1 MAEYIRE
8 SALQSKVVQPCTEA
22 DIKEYRTL
30 VGMANNLNQLTKMA
44 HQDGIIYLYSPLV
57 SLLGEITN
65 TIREYKQGTNKKKK
79 MIGKIMKVASFS
91 RCVHYVTGK
100 EEARILAS
108 DGVLLTSTHD
118 IIDSFEFQRQMNPRI
133 SKPVGHIAL
142 SFLPEDKDKLTDE
155 MMTKI
160 AKEYMEL
167 MGIKDTQFLLV
178 RHFDNGNPH
187 CHLVYNRINDEGKT
201 ITDQND
207 FRRNEQVTKLLK
219 RKYGLTFSKGKGRT
233 KTERLR
239 GTEKTKY
246 EIYHAVGTGLLRCK
260 SWPEFVN
267 HLKANGVEVE
277 LVMRRNASKDLK
289 DLQGM
294 RFKKDGYTF
303 KASQIRRGLSY
314 AAILS
319 KLDSNAE
326 KEQQRTINSQARLIQ
341 AEQPREE
348 TYSEPQK
355 HNEPSIGIPS
365 LGLFDTT
372 NPVYDPAEE
381 EFRRRMQKKKKK
393 RGPRL

>member
-1 MAEYIRE
+1 
-8 SALQSKVVQPCTEA
+8 
-22 DIKEYRTL
+22 
-30 VGMANNLNQLTKMA
+30 
-44 HQDGIIYLYSPLV
+44 
-57 SLLGEITN
+57 
-65 TIREYKQGTNKKKK
+65 
-79 MIGKIMKVASFS
+79 MIGKIMKAASFS

-100 EEARILAS
+100 EDARILAS
-108 DGVLLTSTHD
+108 DGVLLTATQD

-142 SFLPEDKDKLTDE
+142 SFLPEDKDILTDE

-160 AKEYMEL
+160 VREYMEL

-187 CHLVYNRINDEGKT
+187 CHLVYNRINNEGKT

-219 RKYGLTFSKGKGRT
+219 RKYGLTFSKGKGHT

-246 EIYHAVGTGLLRCK
+246 EIYRIVMNTLAQSM
-260 SWPEFVN
+260 SWKEFVE
-267 HLKANGVEVE
+267 HLKEEGVEME
-277 LVMRRNASKDLK
+277 LVMRRKDCRDIK
-289 DLQGM
+289 DIQGIC
-294 RFKKDGYTF
+294 FIKDGLTF
-303 KASQIRRGLSY
+303 KASQIRRGMTFGKMD
-314 AAILS
+314 AVI
-319 KLDSNAE
+319 KKNAH
-326 KEQQRTINSQARLIQ
+326 KAQQETIVNQPQTRHH
-341 AEQPREE
+341 EQPKEDTIIKQHE
-348 TYSEPQK
+348 Y
-355 HNEPSIGIPS
+355 NEPSIDIPS
-365 LGLFDTT
+365 LGLFDSN

>member
-1 MAEYIRE
+1 
-8 SALQSKVVQPCTEA
+8 
-22 DIKEYRTL
+22 
-30 VGMANNLNQLTKMA
+30 
-44 HQDGIIYLYSPLV
+44 
-57 SLLGEITN
+57 
-65 TIREYKQGTNKKKK
+65 
-79 MIGKIMKVASFS
+79 MIGKIMKAASFS

-108 DGVLLTSTHD
+108 DGVLLTSIQG
-118 IIDSFEFQRQMNPRI
+118 IIDSFEFQRQTNPRI

-160 AKEYMEL
+160 AREYMEL

-187 CHLVYNRINDEGKT
+187 CHLVYNRINNEGKT

-207 FRRNEQVTKLLK
+207 FRRNEQVTKQLK

-246 EIYHAVGTGLLRCK
+246 EIYRIVLSTLVQSA
-260 SWPEFVN
+260 SWKEFVG
-267 HLKANGVEVE
+267 HLREEGVEME
-277 LVMRRNASKDLK
+277 LVMKR
-289 DLQGM
+289 QGSRDPRDIQGI
-294 RFKKDGYTF
+294 RFMKDGLTF
-303 KASQIRRGLSY
+303 KASQIRRGMTY
-314 AAILS
+314 G
-319 KLDSNAE
+319 KMDSIIKKNAQ
-326 KEQQRTINSQARLIQ
+326 KVQQDTTQNQPQARHY
-341 AEQPREE
+341 EQPRTELDSKQQE
-348 TYSEPQK
+348 
-355 HNEPSIGIPS
+355 HNESSVGIPS
-365 LGLFDTT
+365 LGLFDTS

>member
-1 MAEYIRE
+1 
-8 SALQSKVVQPCTEA
+8 
-22 DIKEYRTL
+22 
-30 VGMANNLNQLTKMA
+30 
-44 HQDGIIYLYSPLV
+44 
-57 SLLGEITN
+57 
-65 TIREYKQGTNKKKK
+65 
-79 MIGKIMKVASFS
+79 MKAASFS

-100 EEARILAS
+100 EEAKILAS
-108 DGVLLTSTHD
+108 DGVLLTTTQD

-155 MMTKI
+155 TMTKI
-160 AKEYMEL
+160 AREYMEL

-187 CHLVYNRINDEGKT
+187 CHLVYNRINNEGKT

-233 KTERLR
+233 KTDRLR
-239 GTEKTKY
+239 GTERTKY
-246 EIYHAVGTGLLRCK
+246 EIYHAVGTALLRCK

-267 HLKANGVEVE
+267 HLRANGVEVK
-277 LVMRRNASKDLK
+277 LVMKRIGSNDLK

-294 RFKKDGYTF
+294 RFTKDGITF
-303 KASQIRRGLSY
+303 KASQINRGLSF
-314 AAILS
+314 AGILS
-319 KLDSNAE
+319 RLNSNAE
-326 KEQQRTINSQARLIQ
+326 KKQQRTINSQPYKSQI
-341 AEQPREE
+341 EQPRQEIHFE
-348 TYSEPQK
+348 RQGR
-355 HNEPSIGIPS
+355 NEPSIGIPS
-365 LGLFDTT
+365 LGLFDTS

-381 EFRRRMQKKKKK
+381 EFRRRMQWKKKK

>member
-1 MAEYIRE
+1 
-8 SALQSKVVQPCTEA
+8 
-22 DIKEYRTL
+22 
-30 VGMANNLNQLTKMA
+30 
-44 HQDGIIYLYSPLV
+44 
-57 SLLGEITN
+57 
-65 TIREYKQGTNKKKK
+65 
-79 MIGKIMKVASFS
+79 MIGKIMKAASFS

-108 DGVLLTSTHD
+108 DGVLLTTTQD
-118 IIDSFEFQRQMNPRI
+118 IIDSFDFQRQMNPRI

-155 MMTKI
+155 TMTKI
-160 AKEYMEL
+160 AQEYMEL

-187 CHLVYNRINDEGKT
+187 CHLVYNRINNEGKT

-207 FRRNEQVTKLLK
+207 FRRNEQVTKQLK
-219 RKYGLTFSKGKGRT
+219 RKYGLTFTKGKGHT

-239 GTEKTKY
+239 GTEKTNY
-246 EIYHAVGTGLLRCK
+246 EIYRTVGIALLHCK
-260 SWPEFVN
+260 SWSEFVN

-277 LVMRRNASKDLK
+277 LVMKRNDSKNLN

-294 RFKKDGYTF
+294 RFTKDGISF
-303 KASQIRRGLSY
+303 KASQIRRGLSF
-314 AAILS
+314 ARILS
-319 KLDSNAE
+319 KLSSNAE
-326 KEQQRTINSQARLIQ
+326 KEQQRTINSQPYQSQI
-341 AEQPREE
+341 EQPKQEA
-348 TYSEPQK
+348 YSERQK
-355 HNEPSIGIPS
+355 HNEPSMGIPS
-365 LGLFDTT
+365 LGLFDTS

>member
-1 MAEYIRE
+1 
-8 SALQSKVVQPCTEA
+8 
-22 DIKEYRTL
+22 
-30 VGMANNLNQLTKMA
+30 
-44 HQDGIIYLYSPLV
+44 
-57 SLLGEITN
+57 
-65 TIREYKQGTNKKKK
+65 
-79 MIGKIMKVASFS
+79 MIGKIMKAASFS

-100 EEARILAS
+100 DDARILAS
-108 DGVLLTSTHD
+108 DGVLLTTTQD

-160 AKEYMEL
+160 AREYMEL

-187 CHLVYNRINDEGKT
+187 CHLVYNQINNEGKT

-219 RKYGLTFSKGKGRT
+219 RKYGLTFSKGKGQT

-246 EIYHAVGTGLLRCK
+246 EIYRIVMNTLAQSTSWKEFIGHLR
-260 SWPEFVN
+260 EE
-267 HLKANGVEVE
+267 GVEME
-277 LVMRRNASKDLK
+277 LVMRGKDSRDPK
-289 DLQGM
+289 DIQGIC
-294 RFKKDGYTF
+294 FIKDGLTF
-303 KASQIRRGLSY
+303 KASQIRRGMTFGKMD
-314 AAILS
+314 AVI
-319 KLDSNAE
+319 KKNAH
-326 KEQQRTINSQARLIQ
+326 KAQQETIVNQPQERHY
-341 AEQPREE
+341 EQPKEE
-348 TYSEPQK
+348 PNSKQQER
-355 HNEPSIGIPS
+355 NDPSISIPL

-381 EFRRRMQKKKKK
+381 EFRRRMQRKKKK

>member
-1 MAEYIRE
+1 
-8 SALQSKVVQPCTEA
+8 
-22 DIKEYRTL
+22 
-30 VGMANNLNQLTKMA
+30 
-44 HQDGIIYLYSPLV
+44 
-57 SLLGEITN
+57 
-65 TIREYKQGTNKKKK
+65 
-79 MIGKIMKVASFS
+79 MIGKIMKAASFS

-100 EEARILAS
+100 EEAKILAS
-108 DGVLLTSTHD
+108 DGVLLTTTQD

-187 CHLVYNRINDEGKT
+187 CHLVYNRINNEGKT

-219 RKYGLTFSKGKGRT
+219 RKYGLTFSKGKYKT

-239 GTEKTKY
+239 GCEKKKY
-246 EIYHAVGTGLLRCK
+246 EIHHIVMNTLAQAT
-260 SWPEFVN
+260 SWKDFN
-267 HLKANGVEVE
+267 SHLKEEGVNMEV
-277 LVMRRNASKDLK
+277 VVRTKDSRDMK
-289 DLQGM
+289 DVQGI
-294 RFKKDGYTF
+294 RFTKDGLTF
-303 KASQIRRGLSY
+303 KASQLKRGMTFAKMDSIIRR
-314 AAILS
+314 
-319 KLDSNAE
+319 NAE
-326 KEQQRTINSQARLIQ
+326 KAQQAKAYN
-341 AEQPREE
+341 QPQLTHYELPKQE
-348 TYSEPQK
+348 TAPESQK
-355 HNEPSIGIPS
+355 HTESSISIPS
-365 LGLFDTT
+365 PGLFDTN

>member
-1 MAEYIRE
+1 
-8 SALQSKVVQPCTEA
+8 
-22 DIKEYRTL
+22 
-30 VGMANNLNQLTKMA
+30 
-44 HQDGIIYLYSPLV
+44 
-57 SLLGEITN
+57 
-65 TIREYKQGTNKKKK
+65 
-79 MIGKIMKVASFS
+79 MIGKIMKAASFS
-91 RCVHYVTGK
+91 RCVHYVTDK
-100 EEARILAS
+100 EDARIFAS
-108 DGVLLTSTHD
+108 NGVLLTTTQD

-160 AKEYMEL
+160 AREYMEL

-187 CHLVYNRINDEGKT
+187 CHLVYNRINNEGKT

-239 GTEKTKY
+239 GTERTKY
-246 EIYHAVGTGLLRCK
+246 EIYRAIGTALLRCK
-260 SWPEFVN
+260 SWTEFTN
-267 HLKANGVEVE
+267 YLKANDVEVE
-277 LVMRRNASKDLK
+277 LVMTRNGSKDLK

-294 RFKKDGYTF
+294 RFTKDGYTF
-303 KASQIRRGLSY
+303 KASQIKRGLSFT
-314 AAILS
+314 AIVS
-319 KLDSNAE
+319 KLESNAM
-326 KEQQRTINSQARLIQ
+326 KEQQRMNINQQQTRQPEPPRQEIQ
-341 AEQPREE
+341 CEHQEHDA
-348 TYSEPQK
+348 S
-355 HNEPSIGIPS
+355 SVGIPS
-365 LGLFDTT
+365 LGLFNTS

-381 EFRRRMQKKKKK
+381 EFRRRMQRKKKK